1 MFWENIWSTSRQL
14 LKQKLSLWK
23 ADWSLDCAL
32 NGRIIRMPP
41 PPHFCFS
48 DLPAYE
54 GRLDSGL
61 EWTTVKVL
69 ITACSAGANTQTQ
82 IIGGCLKK
90 GCWCIIGPA
99 SIADKLDSGQESI
112 SDLSQGFVSSNGKI
126 RCLWPMKLG
135 MLQGCFKK
143 GCWRIIGRVRG
154 ELNLR
159 IDAVQESKLK
169 SSQEQTSKA
178 WIFPNYWNQNI
189 QLHI

>member
-1 MFWENIWSTSRQL
+1 MLWRQIRL
-14 LKQKLSLWK
+14 WPRMNYSQGFNYSL
-23 ADWSLDCAL
+23 
-32 NGRIIRMPP
+32 
-41 PPHFCFS
+41 
-48 DLPAYE
+48 
-54 GRLDSGL
+54 
-61 EWTTVKVL
+61 
-69 ITACSAGANTQTQ
+69 Q
-82 IIGGCLKK
+82 
-90 GCWCIIGPA
+90 CWCKHPDSDNWRLPQKGVLVHIGPA
-99 SIADKLDSGQESI
+99 SIADKSDSGQESI

-178 WIFPNYWNQNI
+178 WIFPNYWNQI
-189 QLHI
+189 ITRQSKLSGFCIYHIWIYWTWWL